1 MADTSLQSPYDP
13 KGALPKSK
21 WKLYQHGTKGTY
33 KIIKVGA
40 AIPEGFGQV
49 PNTGAFS
56 KHANVRKKMQDLK
69 SKGSPFDQKFKS
81 PGSGKAGQPTYGDI
95 IKRLGGNLGK
105 FAKYAVKTTGAALAL
120 EAGIVALGRGQG
132 LNKEQK
138 AVFKAAGVPRSI
150 WGGESQG
157 VFRDQVA
164 SMERAKQRQAE
175 RDTAKKEKADKAE
188 LEQSRKKEG
197 IGAAPYGPKPKAPT
211 SVKTRTS
218 FVPEAPAKKPGASS
232 PTVAVGNVGKIRKK
246 QKADKLIADN
256 LKEIEEKEAKKN
268 IVKSTTRGLPKTAT
282 DLPFEAGPKR
292 ERATRKTVRNRTNI
306 GGRPSKVS
314 PAPGSVTGE
323 KEAFMRREEKVT
335 PRPETSIERSKRMQ
349 PQVAAKLKD
358 AQKRLAPSNTAITR
372 RGPRVEDM
380 QGSGMG
386 ATTAAPRPAPPRPGF
401 KPRPPSQAGEPVPS
415 QGGFDPRP
423 GGWTGHKPGPFSS
436 ATKKRPPGDVT
447 GEKQAFMKRTDAA
460 QKAKSRSLTSRQRSN
475 LPTAKVSGAPIGAKP
490 VGKLGTEGFGR
501 LGTAHRLDVTP
512 EASKTRPKQV
522 LSAAQKK
529 DISGAVKK
537 QKRRELA
544 TAATPG
550 MAPAWRNPD
559 LAKVKGTRGT
569 RSIGKPVIDPKLKQE
584 RRGQYSV
591 TEKQKRDWE
600 ELEREQGGRR
610 KGGKITKK
618 SSTSRRSRPKNPTL
632 QKTSY
637 NY

>member
-40 AIPEGFGQV
+40 TIPEGFGQV

-69 SKGSPFDQKFKS
+69 SKGSPFNQKFKS

-164 SMERAKQRQAE
+164 SMERAKERQAD
-175 RDTAKKEKADKAE
+175 RDAGKKKRQARAT
-188 LEQSRKKEG
+188 RKGFEG
-197 IGAAPYGPKPKAPT
+197 MESAMKPKAASK
-211 SVKTRTS
+211 SVTTRAS
-218 FVPEAPAKKPGASS
+218 LVPEAPAKKPGASS
-232 PTVAVGNVGKIRKK
+232 PTVAVGNVGKLKRK
-246 QKADKLIADN
+246 QEADKRIADN
-256 LKEIEEKEAKKN
+256 LKEIEEKKARQN

-282 DLPFEAGPKR
+282 DLPFEAGPRHAK
-292 ERATRKTVRNRTNI
+292 ATEKTVTTRANM
-306 GGRPSKVS
+306 GGRSSKVS

-380 QGSGMG
+380 QDRGMG
-386 ATTAAPRPAPPRPGF
+386 AITAAPRPAPPRPGF
-401 KPRPPSQAGEPVPS
+401 KPPVPAASRPRTTPMMPRGQDMAGMAPPDKVVSAGPKRKDPYQKTAPIGGKYSQAEV
-415 QGGFDPRP
+415 
-423 GGWTGHKPGPFSS
+423 KE
-436 ATKKRPPGDVT
+436 AIAK
-447 GEKQAFMKRTDAA
+447 DAA
-460 QKAKSRSLTSRQRSN
+460 KQKQKAKTRTKALFHGARQADAS
-475 LPTAKVSGAPIGAKP
+475 AGGEF
-490 VGKLGTEGFGR
+490 GKLGKENRRPVSRPELTRFG
-501 LGTAHRLDVTP
+501 
-512 EASKTRPKQV
+512 KKPKI
-522 LSAAQKK
+522 SAEQKK
-529 DISGAVKK
+529 TISGAVKK
-537 QKRRELA
+537 QKS
-544 TAATPG
+544 T
-550 MAPAWRNPD
+550 WRDPD
-559 LAKVKGTRGT
+559 KLRKTL
-569 RSIGKPVIDPKLKQE
+569 DPSLKQ
-584 RRGQYSV
+584 
-591 TEKQKRDWE
+591 KKRDDWTYME
-600 ELEREQGGRR
+600 EEQGGRR

-618 SSTSRRSRPKNPTL
+618 KATKKSSTPRRSRPKNPTL